1 MKIGDLVKHR
11 TSGEIGIVT
20 RLLDDPFSLL
30 VLVYV
35 RKMNGT
41 DFPHPAKILDVLSE
55 NG

>member
-11 TSGEIGIVT
+11 TSGELGIIT
-20 RLLDDPFSLL
+20 RLLDDRGL